1 MSKLGDA
8 PEGIPSFFNKYRYV
22 FGFVSFMRY
31 VQILEHLL
39 HKIKMKT
46 KCKRRSKICTY
57 RMNETNQKTYR
68 YLLKK
73 DGMPSRASPSLDAW
87 VSLNI
92 YLGCLGNPKLE
103 LVPLLLL
110 LTSRPPRSLITS
122 STQNSTETFSGGV
135 SEYGNEIPSCT
146 TVTLLCNC
154 KQTLP
159 TVCYHNSR
167 APSQRRLNKISSI
180 RK

>member
-1 MSKLGDA
+1 M
-8 PEGIPSFFNKYRYV
+8 V
-22 FGFVSFMRY
+22 
-31 VQILEHLL
+31 
-39 HKIKMKT
+39 HKRNVKT

-57 RMNETNQKTYR
+57 HMNETKPKTCR

-73 DGMPSRASPSLDAW
+73 VGMPSGACPSLDAW

-92 YLGCLGNPKLE
+92 YLGFLGHPQAWASASSPSPHIK
-103 LVPLLLL
+103 
-110 LTSRPPRSLITS
+110 TS
-122 STQNSTETFSGGV
+122 SVFEHSIHTKLNRTFNGGV

-146 TVTLLCNC
+146 AVTILYNY

-159 TVCYHNSR
+159 TVCYHNSM
-167 APSQRRLNKISSI
+167 APSQGGFKKNSNL